1 MLSRNDIG
9 KLKSL
14 SVDSLKEIGVT
25 MTLTR
30 IELVEFIVQ
39 RMEQT
44 IKDEI
49 AAIGDAI
56 DAMTKQYGND
66 SRSYGTLGIPVNT
79 PSLQKAIEFMNL
91 NYDIVSFK
99 AFAEYENTQIVT
111 GELMGKDPHGVTQ
124 YVTVRIPVTADQQP
138 EYIRQR
144 RELFERRTRLRD
156 ELKKVCRHDFIDTMI
171 ANALAATPEGQAIQ
185 ADVER
190 LVEETIKGL

>member
-14 SVDSLKEIGVT
+14 SVESLKEIGIT

-39 RMEQT
+39 RMEHA

-49 AAIGDAI
+49 SAIGDAI

-91 NYDIVSFK
+91 NYAIVSFT
-99 AFAEYENTQIVT
+99 AFAE
-111 GELMGKDPHGVTQ
+111 
-124 YVTVRIPVTADQQP
+124 
-138 EYIRQR
+138 
-144 RELFERRTRLRD
+144 
-156 ELKKVCRHDFIDTMI
+156 
-171 ANALAATPEGQAIQ
+171 
-185 ADVER
+185 
-190 LVEETIKGL
+190 